1 MKTRILH
8 STLLLGLA
16 PLAHAQVIDFDS
28 LAPGTIV
35 DNEFAPLVSV
45 SVENLGGGPNVAVV
59 FDTLNPTGHDF
70 DLGGPFN
77 SNTPDLPDNFI
88 ANNVLI
94 IHERFDCDARRC
106 AEPDDE
112 GSRPAGRFFFEFSTP
127 IRLESIDF
135 FDVETAENGR
145 RPENAIRLFDAG
157 SNELMPAT
165 FFTPDTGGDNL
176 WDRLAFNVDGVRRI
190 ELNMGGSGA
199 IDNITYAII
208 PVPSAVWLF
217 GCGLIGLVAL
227 ARRGA

>member
-1 MKTRILH
+1 MKTPLLH
-8 STLLLGLA
+8 GTLLLGLA
-16 PLAHAQVIDFDS
+16 PLAHAHVIDFDS
-28 LAPGTIV
+28 LVPGTIV
-35 DNEFAPLVSV
+35 DNEFAPQVSV
-45 SVENLGGGPNVAVV
+45 RVENLGGGPDVAVV
-59 FDTLNPTGHDF
+59 FDTLNPTGRDF

-77 SNTPDLPDNFI
+77 SNNPDLPDNYI

-94 IHERFDCDARRC
+94 IHERFDCDGIRC

-157 SNELMPAT
+157 DNEIMPAT

-176 WDRLAFNVDGVRRI
+176 WDRLAFNVDGITRI

-199 IDNITYAII
+199 IDNISYSII

-217 GCGLIGLVAL
+217 GCGLIGLAAL